1 MNRLLAKIS
10 LATAAT
16 AIGAF
21 GFSAVVLAG
30 EGGVAGAAAF
40 TIRNFT
46 GNDYSI
52 SGSNFSF
59 HRCRG

>member
-21 GFSAVVLAG
+21 GFSAAVLAE

-40 TIRNFT
+40 TINDAGAVT
-46 GNDYSI
+46 GVAVAAAVGKRDDA
-52 SGSNFSF
+52 
-59 HRCRG
+59 